1 MEGPSDVRHILQERK
16 KKINLLPGEWKKIS
30 WALSEIRWAF
40 SSFPSLPLSLPP
52 PRVFKV
58 EMTDLQYL
66 CPSYGTLQLITLDKA
81 YEASQSNFMLSYT
94 VWILWLS
101 VSE

>member
-1 MEGPSDVRHILQERK
+1 MEE
-16 KKINLLPGEWKKIS
+16 NLLGPVRDQMGFFIPF
-30 WALSEIRWAF
+30 LP
-40 SSFPSLPLSLPP
+40 FPSPSP